1 MVAVLFLA
9 TVGEHMLLL
18 LHENAAAVLP
28 ACIQS
33 LGYAVLY
40 SASKNKEVEKI
51 IHHWHNK

>member
-18 LHENAAAVLP
+18 LHENVAAVLP

-33 LGYAVLY
+33 LGCAVLY
-40 SASKNKEVEKI
+40 SASKNEEVEKI
-51 IHHWHNK
+51 IHHWYDK